1 MVLLFRQKSPSA
13 LDKGTNVCY
22 NLNTKVER
30 GIVMKDLKPKELRV
44 FEFIKDRI
52 SEKGYAPSVREVCAD
67 LNIKSTSTAQMY
79 IDRLVVKGY
88 LDRENG
94 KSRTL
99 KLSSMVEQSNPVHN
113 YKVPLL
119 GQVAAGIP
127 ILASQNFD
135 GYISFSTE
143 KKYDENDLFALNV
156 KGESMREIGIM
167 DGDVVIVEKCEYA
180 DNGKIVVAM
189 IEDEATVK
197 RFYKEN
203 GKYRLQPENR
213 EMQPIIADEVTIL
226 GQVVADVRFYK

>member
-1 MVLLFRQKSPSA
+1 
-13 LDKGTNVCY
+13 
-22 NLNTKVER
+22 
-30 GIVMKDLKPKELRV
+30 MKDLKPKELRV
-44 FEFIKDRI
+44 FEFIKGRI
-52 SEKGYAPSVREVCAD
+52 GEKGYAPSVREICAD

-88 LDRENG
+88 LERENG

-99 KLSSMVEQSNPVHN
+99 KLSSMVEEDNTVNS

-127 ILASQNFD
+127 MLASQNFD

-143 KKYDENDLFALNV
+143 KKYDEKDLFALNV
-156 KGESMREIGIM
+156 KGESMKEIGIM
-167 DGDVVIVEKCEYA
+167 DGDIVIVEKCEYA
-180 DNGKIVVAM
+180 DNGKIVVALVD
-189 IEDEATVK
+189 DEATVK

-213 EMQPIIADEVTIL
+213 DMQPIIVDDVSIL
-226 GQVVADVRFYK
+226 GQVVADIRFYK

>member
-1 MVLLFRQKSPSA
+1 
-13 LDKGTNVCY
+13 
-22 NLNTKVER
+22 
-30 GIVMKDLKPKELRV
+30 MKDLKPKELRV
-44 FEFIKDRI
+44 FEFIKTRI
-52 SEKGYAPSVREVCAD
+52 EEQGYAPSVREICAD

-79 IDRLVVKGY
+79 IERLINKGC
-88 LDRENG
+88 LERENG

-99 KLSSMVEQSNPVHN
+99 KLAADLEETGERS

-127 ILASQNFD
+127 ILAAENFD
-135 GYISFSTE
+135 GYVSFTTE
-143 KKYDENDLFALNV
+143 KKYNEKQLFALTV

-167 DGDVVIVEKCEYA
+167 NGDTVIVEKCEYA

-213 EMQPIIADEVTIL
+213 EMQAIIADEVTIL
-226 GQVVADVRFYK
+226 GQVVADIRFYK